1 MSWEEDGIVGHLGE
15 HGRQAVIE
23 LLWVAAGQVRATATL
38 KKQRVAG
45 NESVLYEERLRARC
59 VAWGVKQFDFDCT
72 NVDRSAALVQ
82 REVLVGKAGD
92 LLDVVGFC
100 CLYVQGN
107 ALDTQQFGST

>member
-1 MSWEEDGIVGHLGE
+1 MSWEEDGVVGHLGE

-59 VAWGVKQFDFDCT
+59 VAWGCLLYTSPSPRDAT
-72 NVDRSAALVQ
+72 LSRMPSSA
-82 REVLVGKAGD
+82 
-92 LLDVVGFC
+92 
-100 CLYVQGN
+100 
-107 ALDTQQFGST
+107 